1 MPQIEVDGL
10 TVAFRDTGPE
20 SGPGAPALLAHCS
33 LAHSGLWKPILAA
46 LKPGRRAL
54 APDLPAHGG
63 TAPPPEGG
71 SLQSFGATLCTR
83 LLEDAAGLGGR
94 PAHLVGLSLGGAVLG
109 RVACARPDLVASVT
123 LIEPVYFHLL
133 RPAGRIAEAEEDEAL
148 MADVNERYMAGDGQG
163 AIRRFMEVWGA
174 PEGFENM
181 GGAGQAYALACYG
194 HLRRDW
200 RMVTGNPAGQ
210 ITADDLAALR
220 APMMLVDGGET
231 PRAAS
236 AILDVIGEANPSAR
250 RRTIPGAGHLSPV
263 THWRAVL
270 AELETFWA
278 EAEARAA
285 A

>member
-1 MPQIEVDGL
+1 MPTIDVDGL
-10 TVAFRDTGPE
+10 TAAYRDTGPA
-20 SGPGAPALLAHCS
+20 PGVPVLFAHCS
-33 LAHSGLWKPILAA
+33 LAHSGLWKPMLTALA
-46 LKPGRRAL
+46 PERRCI

-71 SLQSFGATLCTR
+71 SLQLCGRDLCIR
-83 LLEDAAGLGGR
+83 LLEDAAALNGG

-109 RVACARPDLVASVT
+109 RAAQARPDLAASLT

-133 RPAGRIAEAEEDEAL
+133 RPAGRIAEADEDAAL
-148 MADVNERYMAGDGQG
+148 MAEVDALYSAGRGG
-163 AIRRFMEVWGA
+163 EAIRRFMEVWGA
-174 PEGFENM
+174 PGGFEGM
-181 GGAGQAYALACYG
+181 GPEGRDYALRCYG

-200 RMVTGNPAGQ
+200 MMVNGHPQDQISAADLGAMRM
-210 ITADDLAALR
+210 
-220 APMMLVDGGET
+220 PMMLMDGAET

-236 AILDVIGEANPSAR
+236 AVLDVIGEANPAAR
-250 RRTIPGAGHLSPV
+250 RRRIAGAGHLSPV

-270 AELETFWA
+270 DELRAFWA